1 MKTAVRYFSRG
12 GSTETIAKAIAR
24 ELREK
29 AELTSA
35 PIEKKVDLL
44 FLGSGVYAGHIDP
57 HVKEFIQSLDPSK
70 VGKVAFF
77 CTSVL
82 NPNGRD
88 KEVWNLLQAKGI
100 PMDTRTFHC
109 KGKFFFVYSSHPD
122 NKDKLDAAI
131 YAKKIAKL

>member
-12 GSTETIAKAIAR
+12 GSTEAIARAIAR

-29 AELTSA
+29 AELTSV
-35 PIEKKVDLL
+35 PIEKKVDVL
-44 FLGSGVYAGHIDP
+44 FLGSGVYAGHIDS
-57 HVKEFIQSLDPSK
+57 HVKEFIQNLDRNK

-82 NPNGRD
+82 DPGRRD
-88 KEVWNLLQAKGI
+88 KEVRRLLEQKAI

>member
-12 GSTETIAKAIAR
+12 GSTETIAKAIAQ

-29 AELTSA
+29 AETTAA
-35 PIEKKVDLL
+35 PIEKKVDVL
-44 FLGSGVYAGHIDP
+44 FLGSGVYAGHIDG
-57 HVKEFIQSLDPSK
+57 HVKEFIQHLDRNK

-82 NPNGRD
+82 DPGGRD
-88 KEVWNLLQAKGI
+88 KEVRRLLEQKAI

-131 YAKKIAKL
+131 FAKKIAKL